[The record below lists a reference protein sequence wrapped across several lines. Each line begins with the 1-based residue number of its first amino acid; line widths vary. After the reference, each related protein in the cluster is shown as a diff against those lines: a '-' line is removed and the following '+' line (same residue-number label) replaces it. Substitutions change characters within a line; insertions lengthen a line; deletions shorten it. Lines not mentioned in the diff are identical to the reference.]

1 MMHCCYMN
9 TNTRSTQKYE
19 KYIYIYIPNF
29 LFHILVLPPNPNG
42 KSLLPAF

>member
-19 KYIYIYIPNF
+19 NKIYIPNF